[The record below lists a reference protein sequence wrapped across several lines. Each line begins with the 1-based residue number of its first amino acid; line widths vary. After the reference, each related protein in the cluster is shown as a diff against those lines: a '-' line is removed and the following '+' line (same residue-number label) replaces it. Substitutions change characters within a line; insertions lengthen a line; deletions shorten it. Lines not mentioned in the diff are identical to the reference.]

1 MKMEEGGGSGR
12 IWPCISGEGRMEDGG
27 MKIEEQ
33 RWTAEDVVML
43 EKDMSEGRQVRLRAG
58 RG

>member
-12 IWPCISGEGRMEDGG
+12 IWPCINGEGRMEDGG